1 MDTKARRVT
10 LPSGRHCI
18 MSDTVG
24 FISDLPH
31 QLVNAFRATLEEV
44 LQADVLLH
52 VLDAAN
58 PAVEDQHATVLGVLQ
73 QLGLGRQALQGKVV
87 EVWNKVDL
95 LQQTQGA
102 GVATKLASLPPEAL
116 QHAGQPPDTEL
127 DLASSQGDSAMLQPV
142 PHTRL
147 APADAVPISVVQGQG
162 LQELLQRL
170 DAKLAAMQQSDS

>member
-1 MDTKARRVT
+1 
-10 LPSGRHCI
+10 

-73 QLGLGRQALQGKVV
+73 QLGLGKQALQGKIV

-95 LQQTQGA
+95 LQQTQGRV
-102 GVATKLASLPPEAL
+102 VATKLASLPADAL
-116 QHAGQPPDTEL
+116 QHPGHSPDTEE
-127 DLASSQGDSAMLQPV
+127 LASNKGDSVLQPV

-147 APADAVPISVVQGQG
+147 SPADAVPTSVVQGLG

-170 DAKLAAMQQSDS
+170 DTKLAAMQHSES